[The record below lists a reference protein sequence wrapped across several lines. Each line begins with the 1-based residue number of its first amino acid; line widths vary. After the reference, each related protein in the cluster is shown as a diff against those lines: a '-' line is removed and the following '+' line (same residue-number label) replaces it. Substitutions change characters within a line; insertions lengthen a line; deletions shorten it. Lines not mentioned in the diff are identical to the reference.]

1 MGFHKS
7 RCKAVTQTD
16 LTSPLH
22 QKQGEDAAWLLREHT
37 SMESPHCAWGAE
49 SWCVPPLHMCV
60 HVRVCTQNSPGRA
73 AASDLPESLQGSQ
86 TGNGP
91 DILESQNGLGCNGP

>member
-22 QKQGEDAAWLLREHT
+22 QKQGEGAAWLLREHT

-49 SWCVPPLHMCV
+49 SWCVPPLHVCV
-60 HVRVCTQNSPGRA
+60 HVRVCTRLCVYTSVCVRRTAQAEQLHLIFLSPSKAPRLEMA
-73 AASDLPESLQGSQ
+73 Q
-86 TGNGP
+86 T
-91 DILESQNGLGCNGP
+91 S